1 MTEAE
6 AAWSKLASKLMRVA
20 FLRSDVTYA
29 RLAEL
34 LTQDGAPET
43 ERSVESRVFRGKARF
58 SFLLRS
64 LHVMGADLPPL
75 WRAALTGADLTW
87 EQKATAVFAAE
98 LSLQKRVT
106 SEELLRRLQVFSLE
120 LDGLALN
127 TQINSGEFSVV
138 LFMQCMA
145 AVGSTTL
152 ERFIDLSD
160 FDNSALRTPA
170 PVA

>member
-1 MTEAE
+1 
-6 AAWSKLASKLMRVA
+6 
-20 FLRSDVTYA
+20 
-29 RLAEL
+29 
-34 LTQDGAPET
+34 
-43 ERSVESRVFRGKARF
+43 
-58 SFLLRS
+58 
-64 LHVMGADLPPL
+64 MGADLPPL